1 MAHLANTKENHR
13 LLNIGD
19 IFKDANAKPERI
31 KNKDVLLENIT
42 TIVSNG
48 TPIVYAK
55 DERDFKQLKI
65 FIDNLLLPELKKY
78 YYSSLPPIPED
89 EADNTDI
96 QEINKD
102 NKHILPKK
110 ITNFFID
117 AAMDPKKFKSKDLTN
132 DKINIIETFASYM
145 DPASRSK
152 PNKTLINEFKK
163 IDSSPSIILSID
175 LQHYGFNTNCKINL
189 LKGSTEQY
197 MFLEITLKNLYL
209 KCKIDRSGSIIEQD
223 FSFKDTNKEICNFNE
238 INEYFF
244 KGNPQK
250 NKYINENNNDNEKKK
265 NISIMLLLLKE
276 LGDTMQAIILEKILD
291 YGKNEIPDFK
301 NYPGTCC
308 LLTNDTVLAS
318 RCSML
323 SVPFLLKNNSILTS
337 YQPPFNDGEH
347 KLIIEKYEKD
357 QKIEEIDRILTNNNN
372 VKESLNYFKKV
383 LENSST
389 KSIINKE
396 LQLYKNV
403 SLKIG
408 TNIKEINNFL
418 DNLIRKTDKAI
429 KFLERIRIILNGNE
443 KTNIKQK
450 LKDIKSL
457 FNYYINPWSNED
469 KFIKL
474 CQEEFYVFRNYIYQL
489 NVIKLVKKKYKDV
502 HRIKL
507 YGNHI
512 TNSLFT
518 SNIPKKL
525 DITNFDENKYKL
537 FKDDENV
544 VFINGFINTLKTKV
558 TTGGGS
564 SSNSSSSSGSSSSS
578 SSTSSSGSSSK
589 ASNKLLIEELYMTIY
604 PYIYCYPWLLEYILH
619 EDNSNVK
626 NFIEYVI
633 GNVVENETK
642 RNFVMQLFSSVNE
655 EKYYRISLESNL
667 EKNIQIASL
676 PYDKLLLQESYNSIY
691 NEDNIKKKLLE
702 KIRIVYIDI
711 DIEKSSK
718 KKKTTTKKRKRA
730 YASPSSAASPS
741 SPAFKTKKI
750 KKISSSSPKKIKKS
764 KSRLKGITGIK
775 SIFKHTTQHL
785 KKYRNKENKQT
796 KTNKNN

>member
-1 MAHLANTKENHR
+1 MALLANTKENHR

-19 IFKDANAKPERI
+19 MFKDANAKPERI

-42 TIVSNG
+42 IIVSNG

-89 EADNTDI
+89 DADNTDI

-102 NKHILPKK
+102 NRHILPKK

-132 DKINIIETFASYM
+132 NKINIIETFASYM

-163 IDSSPSIILSID
+163 IDSSPSVILSIE
-175 LQHYGFNTNCKINL
+175 LQPYGFNTNCKVNL
-189 LKGSTEQY
+189 LEGSTEQY

-209 KCKIDRSGSIIEQD
+209 KCKIDRRGSIIKQD
-223 FSFKDTNKEICNFNE
+223 FSFKDSNKEICNFNE

-250 NKYINENNNDNEKKK
+250 NTYINDNNNDNEKKK
-265 NISIMLLLLKE
+265 YISIMLLLLKE

-291 YGKNEIPDFK
+291 YGNKKIQDFK

-323 SVPFLLKNNSILTS
+323 SVPFLLKHNSILTS

-347 KLIIEKYEKD
+347 KLIIEKYEKN
-357 QKIEEIDRILTNNNN
+357 QKIEEIDRIVTNNNN
-372 VKESLNYFKKV
+372 VKESLIYFKTV
-383 LENSST
+383 IENSST
-389 KSIINKE
+389 KSIINKD

-403 SLKIG
+403 SLNKG
-408 TNIKEINNFL
+408 TNTKEINNFL
-418 DNLIRKTDKAI
+418 DTLISKTNKAI
-429 KFLERIRIILNGNE
+429 KFLEKIRIILNGNE

-450 LKDIKSL
+450 LLDIKGL
-457 FNYYINPWSNED
+457 FNYYINPWSQED

-474 CQEEFYVFRNYIYQL
+474 CQEEFYIFRNYIYQL

-507 YGNHI
+507 YGNRI

-544 VFINGFINTLKTKV
+544 VFINGFINTLKTKIPV
-558 TTGGGS
+558 IGGS
-564 SSNSSSSSGSSSSS
+564 DSSSG
-578 SSTSSSGSSSK
+578 STSSSGSK
-589 ASNKLLIEELYMTIY
+589 GNNKLLIEELYMTIY

-619 EDNSNVK
+619 ENNSNVK

-633 GNVVENETK
+633 GDETK
-642 RNFVMQLFSSVNE
+642 HNFVMQLFSSVNE

-691 NEDNIKKKLLE
+691 NGDNIKKNLLE
-702 KIRIVYIDI
+702 KLRIVYI

-718 KKKTTTKKRKRA
+718 KKKTTVKKRKRE
-730 YASPSSAASPS
+730 YASPISGVSPS
-741 SPAFKTKKI
+741 SPTFKTKKI
-750 KKISSSSPKKIKKS
+750 KKISSSTPKKIKKN
-764 KSRLKGITGIK
+764 KSRLKGIKGIK
-775 SIFKHTTQHL
+775 AIYRRTTQHL
-785 KKYRNKENKQT
+785 KTNNKQQT
-796 KTNKNN
+796 KNN

>member
-1 MAHLANTKENHR
+1 MARLANTKENHR

-31 KNKDVLLENIT
+31 KNKDILLENIT
-42 TIVSNG
+42 IIVSNG

-55 DERDFKQLKI
+55 DEHDFKQLKI

-89 EADNTDI
+89 DADNTDI

-102 NKHILPKK
+102 NRHILPKK

-163 IDSSPSIILSID
+163 IDSSPSVILSID
-175 LQHYGFNTNCKINL
+175 LQPYGFNTNCKVNL
-189 LKGSTEQY
+189 LEGSIEQY

-209 KCKIDRSGSIIEQD
+209 KCKIDRRGSIIEKD
-223 FSFKDTNKEICNFNE
+223 FSFKDSNKEICNFNE

-291 YGKNEIPDFK
+291 YGNKKIQDFK

-347 KLIIEKYEKD
+347 KLIVEKYEKD

-372 VKESLNYFKKV
+372 VKESLIYFKKV
-383 LENSST
+383 IENSST
-389 KSIINKE
+389 KSIINKD

-403 SLKIG
+403 SLNKG
-408 TNIKEINNFL
+408 TNTKEINNFL
-418 DNLIRKTDKAI
+418 DILIIKTNKAI
-429 KFLERIRIILNGNE
+429 KFLEKIRIILNGNE

-450 LKDIKSL
+450 LLDIKEL
-457 FNYYINPWSNED
+457 FNYDINPWSNED

-507 YGNHI
+507 YGNRI

-537 FKDDENV
+537 FEDDENV
-544 VFINGFINTLKTKV
+544 VFINGFINTLKTKIPV
-558 TTGGGS
+558 IGGS
-564 SSNSSSSSGSSSSS
+564 DSSSGSTSTSSSSSGN
-578 SSTSSSGSSSK
+578 K

-619 EDNSNVK
+619 EDNIDVK

-633 GNVVENETK
+633 GDETK
-642 RNFVMQLFSSVNE
+642 HNFVMQLFSSVNE

-691 NEDNIKKKLLE
+691 NGDNIKKNLLE
-702 KIRIVYIDI
+702 KLRIVYI

-718 KKKTTTKKRKRA
+718 KKKTTAKKRKRE
-730 YASPSSAASPS
+730 YASPISAVSPS
-741 SPAFKTKKI
+741 SPVSKTKKI
-750 KKISSSSPKKIKKS
+750 KKKSSSSPKKITKN
-764 KSRLKGITGIK
+764 KSRLPGIK
-775 SIFKHTTQHL
+775 GLKSIYKRITRRL
-785 KKYRNKENKQT
+785 KKNKK
-796 KTNKNN
+796 